1 MDRTRVAPLARGV
14 GEGPMRSPERARRG
28 RTENRSRPSLL
39 LTTVVAALVLGLP
52 MAAHSQLGGPSET
65 VTVSGAAPLD
75 AGRPAARE
83 RALQQALRLAVEQVA
98 GVIVES
104 ETIVRNLALFED
116 NILTRTDGYVRSFEI
131 LFEEE
136 ADGILRIEADVE
148 VVRGRLT
155 RDLQSIGL
163 LLRRANYP
171 VVSMQMRARDATGAP
186 LAGVDGPLESEARAI
201 LRERGLEVVDRTGR
215 GMAPTVRIEGSIE
228 LSDAGDVAGTGL
240 MSSTAWVSLDAIESA
255 TGTVMVAAGARSRG
269 AGISRA
275 DARDRAG
282 MRAVEAALERLVENL
297 VNEWSSRVNNRD
309 SVMLSVR
316 GVESFEQVARLMT
329 AIEDYYGETEDVV
342 ERQVDV
348 DRGTAYLEWRGR
360 GNAGGLIRWLSG
372 REVADYR
379 IVVVGTGGNLIRVE
393 ITESRGSLIPAEP
406 R

>member
-1 MDRTRVAPLARGV
+1 MRPRVAPASAARV
-14 GEGPMRSPERARRG
+14 PDRTDNRFRPFLLRATG
-28 RTENRSRPSLL
+28 
-39 LTTVVAALVLGLP
+39 VAALVLALP
-52 MAAHSQLGGPSET
+52 MAVHAQLGGRSET

-116 NILTRTDGYVRSFEI
+116 NILTRTEGYVRGFEI
-131 LFEEE
+131 LYEEE

-171 VVSMQMRARDATGAP
+171 LVSMRMRARDAAGSP
-186 LAGVDGPLESEARAI
+186 LAGVDGRLESEARAI
-201 LRERGLEVVDRTGR
+201 LRDRGLEVVDRPGG

-228 LSDAGDVAGTGL
+228 LSDAGDVVGTGL
-240 MSSTAWVSLDAIESA
+240 MSSTASLSLDAIEAA

-282 MRAVEAALERLVENL
+282 IRAVEAALEQLVDNL

-309 SVMLSVR
+309 SVLLSVR
-316 GVESFEQVARLMT
+316 GVESFEQVARLMNT
-329 AIEDYYGETEDVV
+329 IEDYYGETEDVV

-360 GNAGGLIRWLSG
+360 GDANSLIRWLSG
-372 REVADYR
+372 RQVADYR
-379 IVVVGTGGNLIRVE
+379 IVVVGTGGNLVRVE
-393 ITESRGSLIPAEP
+393 ITDSRN

>member
-1 MDRTRVAPLARGV
+1 MERTGIAPRPKGAGEQLMRLPDR
-14 GEGPMRSPERARRG
+14 SRRG
-28 RTENRSRPSLL
+28 RTENRSRSSLL
-39 LTTVVAALVLGLP
+39 LTAGVAALVLALP
-52 MAAHSQLGGPSET
+52 MAAHAQLGGPSET

-116 NILTRTDGYVRSFEI
+116 NILTRTEGYVRDFEI

-148 VVRGRLT
+148 VVRGRLSS
-155 RDLQSIGL
+155 DLQSIGL

-171 VVSMQMRARDATGAP
+171 LVSMRMRARDAAGSP
-186 LAGVDGPLESEARAI
+186 LAGVDGRLESEARAI
-201 LRERGLEVVDRTGR
+201 LRERSLEVVDRTSR

-240 MSSTAWVSLDAIESA
+240 MSSTASVSLDAIESA
-255 TGTVMVAAGARSRG
+255 TGTVLVAAGATSRG

-282 MRAVEAALERLVENL
+282 MRAVEAALEQLVENL

-309 SVMLSVR
+309 SVLLSVR

-360 GNAGGLIRWLSG
+360 GDANNLIRWLSG

-379 IVVVGTGGNLIRVE
+379 VVVVGTAGNLVRVE
-393 ITESRGSLIPAEP
+393 ITGSGN

>member
-1 MDRTRVAPLARGV
+1 
-14 GEGPMRSPERARRG
+14 
-28 RTENRSRPSLL
+28 
-39 LTTVVAALVLGLP
+39 

>member
-1 MDRTRVAPLARGV
+1 MERTGIAPRPTGAMGRSMRLPDR
-14 GEGPMRSPERARRG
+14 SRRG
-28 RTENRSRPSLL
+28 RAENRSRSSPL
-39 LTTVVAALVLGLP
+39 LTVGLAALALALP
-52 MAAHSQLGGPSET
+52 MAARAQLGGPAET
-65 VTVSGAAPLD
+65 ITVSGAAPLD

-116 NILTRTDGYVRSFEI
+116 NILTRTEGYVRGFEI

-136 ADGILRIEADVE
+136 ADGILRIEVDVE

-155 RDLQSIGL
+155 ADLQSIGL

-171 VVSMQMRARDATGAP
+171 VVSMQLRARDAAGAP
-186 LAGVDGPLESEARAI
+186 LAGVDGRLESEARAT
-201 LRERGLEVVDRTGR
+201 LRERGLDVVDRTRR

-240 MSSTAWVSLDAIESA
+240 MSSTASVSLDAIESA
-255 TGTVMVAAGARSRG
+255 TGAVMVAAGARSRG
-269 AGISRA
+269 AGVSLA

-282 MRAVEAALERLVENL
+282 MRAVEAALEQLVDRLVD
-297 VNEWSSRVNNRD
+297 EWSSRVNNRD

-316 GVESFEQVARLMT
+316 GVASFEQVARLMN
-329 AIEDYYGETEDVV
+329 AIEDHYGETEDVV

-360 GNAGGLIRWLSG
+360 GDADSLIRWLSG

-379 IVVVGTGGNLIRVE
+379 VVVVGTGGNLVRVE
-393 ITESRGSLIPAEP
+393 IIDSRS